1 MRQKYEII
9 CIYCL
14 GEYGIQTYLKLK
26 DRGIQV
32 SLFGDRD
39 LKKQGYV
46 VDGISC
52 VSYETVVELDKERTL
67 IIVATKNPQS
77 IINEFRNK
85 GFMSVIS
92 KDEALCTFEC
102 KNNREIQPLTDMREI
117 LNLKEVIANVFY
129 QGGLPESG
137 DEQIQQM
144 LVDFN
149 KRN

>member
-1 MRQKYEII
+1 M
-9 CIYCL
+9 
-14 GEYGIQTYLKLK
+14 
-26 DRGIQV
+26 
-32 SLFGDRD
+32 
-39 LKKQGYV
+39 
-46 VDGISC
+46 
-52 VSYETVVELDKERTL
+52 
-67 IIVATKNPQS
+67 ATKNPQS

-85 GFMSVIS
+85 GFKSVIS